1 LSKYIAGK
9 NADACE
15 HGQSTAMSREFSA
28 SVADAEN
35 QLMPMEKLLNVFA
48 IAGHHDGKTLLF
60 FHCNFY
66 ETHA

>member
-15 HGQSTAMSREFSA
+15 HGQSTATSQEFSA
-28 SVADAEN
+28 SVADADN
-35 QLMPMEKLLNVFA
+35 QLIAMEKLLNVFA
-48 IAGHHDGKTLLF
+48 ISGRHDGKTLSF
-60 FHCNFY
+60 FHCNFD